1 MLSEEHL
8 FSVFNELGVP
18 LGLDG
23 DLPPGCGGALGG
35 AKPPAPY
42 PARAARP
49 AASWDEPGGGG
60 ASASD
65 AQASSEPDLDD
76 EDDSGEDS
84 GPARGRVGTRGRARA
99 SGRGRGRGRPDGRAR
114 GRGQVRPRPREL
126 EVWPRFGWSRGVLQP
141 ATRCSEHHALPP
153 SRWAAACLRPHPRS
167 SLRAGQR
174 QGRRRASQHLLD
186 RQRWVVNKQWGPSQG
201 NAHAQ
206 DADEWTDG
214 EDEEADVGGGRGRV
228 KRVMANRQ
236 SAQRS
241 RMRKL
246 QFISDLEAE
255 VNRLQADLEQLAP
268 AVAALRTKHAGA
280 RPRPVARRPG
290 CARLGAGC

>member
-1 MLSEEHL
+1 VLSEEHL

-84 GPARGRVGTRGRARA
+84 GPARPRAGGRGRARA
-99 SGRGRGRGRPDGRAR
+99 AGRGRGRGRPDGRAR
-114 GRGQVRPRPREL
+114 GRGQVRPRPR
-126 EVWPRFGWSRGVLQP
+126 
-141 ATRCSEHHALPP
+141 
-153 SRWAAACLRPHPRS
+153 
-167 SLRAGQR
+167 
-174 QGRRRASQHLLD
+174 
-186 RQRWVVNKQWGPSQG
+186 
-201 NAHAQ
+201 
-206 DADEWTDG
+206 
-214 EDEEADVGGGRGRV
+214 
-228 KRVMANRQ
+228 
-236 SAQRS
+236 
-241 RMRKL
+241 
-246 QFISDLEAE
+246 DLE
-255 VNRLQADLEQLAP
+255 
-268 AVAALRTKHAGA
+268 A
-280 RPRPVARRPG
+280 RPRPGWFPRDATARHPLRRRAMHCRHGIGQPRASG
-290 CARLGAGC
+290 PTPCCS